1 MKHQLVRQG
10 QTTTPGTT
18 CPTLFDKCVG
28 SLKSPAYHVTLKM
41 QETGPTVYNPYL
53 GSDPLA
59 RLFFMFL
66 RRRKMYLILKQEM
79 SRSFN

>member
-1 MKHQLVRQG
+1 
-10 QTTTPGTT
+10 
-18 CPTLFDKCVG
+18 
-28 SLKSPAYHVTLKM
+28 M

-66 RRRKMYLILKQEM
+66 RRRKMYLILKQDM
-79 SRSFN
+79 SRSFEGFGGERALGFLRKIELSRKRSKFRM